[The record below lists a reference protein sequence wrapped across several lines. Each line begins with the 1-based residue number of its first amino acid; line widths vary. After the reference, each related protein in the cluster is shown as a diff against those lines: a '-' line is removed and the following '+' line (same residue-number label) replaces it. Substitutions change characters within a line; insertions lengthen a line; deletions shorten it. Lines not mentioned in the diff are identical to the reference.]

1 MILLKSR
8 GYRDFL
14 NFSVIFL
21 ALNDAQKASV
31 IHRMTQSLTSP
42 RLSRPSVSIKT
53 GCWSYIPKGLLA
65 LLCIGL
71 PLAVQARFEKLADLD
86 AVSVSTEPNFVTNAG
101 PQLLRTWILLD
112 FKEDQRFEAT
122 PGPTST
128 GTALSYKSRKDY
140 VQVDCRQNLYTELAT
155 QMFPEADGKGKT
167 VFESTFH
174 RSGQPRFATPRSHEG
189 AVLVFLCR
197 GIRPN

>member
-1 MILLKSR
+1 M
-8 GYRDFL
+8 
-14 NFSVIFL
+14 
-21 ALNDAQKASV
+21 ALNDAQKTSV

-42 RLSRPSVSIKT
+42 RLGKPPGSIRT
-53 GCWSYIPKGLLA
+53 SCWSYLPQRLFA

-71 PLAVQARFEKLADLD
+71 PLAAQARFEKLADLD

-112 FKEDQRFEAT
+112 FKEEQRFEVA
-122 PGPTST
+122 PGPTNT
-128 GTALSYKSRKDY
+128 GPALNYKSRKDY
-140 VQVDCRQNLYTELAT
+140 VQVDCKQNLYSELAT
-155 QMFPEADGKGKT
+155 QMFPDADGKGKT

-174 RSGQPRFATPRSHEG
+174 RSGQPRFATPRSYEG

>member
-1 MILLKSR
+1 
-8 GYRDFL
+8 
-14 NFSVIFL
+14 
-21 ALNDAQKASV
+21 
-31 IHRMTQSLTSP
+31 MTQSLTSL
-42 RLSRPSVSIKT
+42 RLGRPSVSIKT

-65 LLCIGL
+65 LLCVGL

-128 GTALSYKSRKDY
+128 GTALNYKSRKDY

-174 RSGQPRFATPRSHEG
+174 RSGSRALPRHAHTRAPFWSFCAGGFGRTNLGEFALTLP
-189 AVLVFLCR
+189 
-197 GIRPN
+197 IRHYDLLALLDRRTRM

>member
-1 MILLKSR
+1 
-8 GYRDFL
+8 
-14 NFSVIFL
+14 V
-21 ALNDAQKASV
+21 ALNDSEKVSV
-31 IHRMTQSLTSP
+31 ILRMTRPSIFL
-42 RLSRPSVSIKT
+42 RLSKRKANQKSANAAR
-53 GCWSYIPKGLLA
+53 WSCLTKGLLY
-65 LLCIGL
+65 LLCVGL

-112 FKEDQRFEAT
+112 FKEEQRFEAA
-122 PGPTST
+122 PGPTNA
-128 GTALSYKSRKDY
+128 GPGLSYKSRKDY

>member
-1 MILLKSR
+1 
-8 GYRDFL
+8 
-14 NFSVIFL
+14 V
-21 ALNDAQKASV
+21 ALNDAQKTSV

-42 RLSRPSVSIKT
+42 RLGKPPGSIRT
-53 GCWSYIPKGLLA
+53 SCWSYLPQRLFA

-71 PLAVQARFEKLADLD
+71 PLAAQARFEKLADLD

-112 FKEDQRFEAT
+112 FKEEQRFEVA
-122 PGPTST
+122 PGPTNT
-128 GTALSYKSRKDY
+128 GPALNYKSRKDY
-140 VQVDCRQNLYTELAT
+140 VQVDCKQNLYSELAT
-155 QMFPEADGKGKT
+155 QMFPDADGKGKT

-174 RSGQPRFATPRSHEG
+174 RSGQPRFATPRSYEG